1 MKFHRWVVPPT
12 LLAAA
17 LALAQD
23 QNFDKTEIKVVP
35 AGGAV
40 SMLVGEGGNIGVSTG
55 PDGVFVIDDQ
65 FAPLGP
71 KIRAAIKTLSDKP
84 IRVVINTHWHGDHT
98 GGNAGM
104 AETGAVVVAQD
115 NVRKRLSTEQFNKA
129 FNRKTPPASNPLTLP
144 IITFADS
151 VTLHVNGEEVAV
163 RHVAPAHTDGDSI
176 IHFKKSNVVHM
187 GDTFFNGNYP
197 YVDVDSGGSIDGV
210 VAAAD
215 SVLAFAD
222 ASTKIIPGHGPIGS
236 KADLQKYRDTLA
248 GVRDRVKALVAQG
261 KTLDQILAAKPS
273 AQWDAA
279 WGGGFMKPDM
289 FVGVV
294 YRSLTGKL
302 PPPPK

>member
-1 MKFHRWVVPPT
+1 MRLHRWIVSMT

-17 LALAQD
+17 TALGQD
-23 QNFDKTEIKVVP
+23 RDFSKTEIKVTP
-35 AGGAV
+35 LSGAV
-40 SMLVGEGGNIGVSTG
+40 AMLVGEGGNIGVSTG

-65 FAPLGP
+65 FAPLGD
-71 KIRAAIKTLSDKP
+71 KIRAAIKTLSPKP

-104 AETGAVVVAQD
+104 AETGAVIVAQD
-115 NVRKRLSTEQFNKA
+115 NVRKRLSTEQFNQA

-151 VTLHVNGEEVAV
+151 VALHVNGEDVDV

-176 IHFKKSNVVHM
+176 IHFKKSNVIHM

-197 YVDVDSGGSIDGV
+197 FIDVDSGGSVDGV

-215 SVLAFAD
+215 TALALAD
-222 ASTKIIPGHGPIGS
+222 GSTKIIPGHGPIGS
-236 KADLQKYRDTLA
+236 KGDLQKYREVIA
-248 GVRDRVKALVAQG
+248 GIRDKVKALVAQG

-279 WGGGFMKPDM
+279 WGGGFMKPDV

>member
-1 MKFHRWVVPPT
+1 MRLHRWLVP
-12 LLAAA
+12 LSFLASAT
-17 LALAQD
+17 ALAQD
-23 QNFDKTEIKVVP
+23 RDFGKTEVKVVP

-40 SMLVGEGGNIGVSTG
+40 SMLVGEGGNIGVSVG
-55 PDGVFVIDDQ
+55 ADGVFVIDDQ
-65 FAPLGP
+65 FAPLVP

-104 AETGAVVVAQD
+104 AETGAVIVAHD
-115 NVRKRLSTEQFNKA
+115 NVRKRLSTEQFNAA

-151 VTLHVNGEEVAV
+151 VTLHVNGEDVEV

-176 IHFKKSNVVHM
+176 IHFKKSNVLHM

-197 YVDVDSGGSIDGV
+197 FIDVDSGGSIDGA

-215 SVLAFAD
+215 AGLSMAD
-222 ASTKIIPGHGPIGS
+222 GTTKIIPGHGPMGT
-236 KADLQKYRDTLA
+236 KADLQKYRDVVA
-248 GVRDRVKALVAQG
+248 GIRDKVKALVAQG

-279 WGGGFMKPDM
+279 WGGGFMKPDV